1 MRIPLALLSLASLA
15 IAQDIA
21 PKDSERDPVLSA
33 LLEAESVTTNGPS
46 VTVDLGLIGDQ
57 EPSSTPML
65 VSGNPSEEAW
75 FDDAVPATQEE
86 PSGVRVEVEAGS
98 SNAQIDASR
107 IKLLAPFPAKPL
119 SSPPSGWKLVH
130 PEDVPPFA
138 KKVELASG
146 STVTLTIRPH
156 LLVPDADGEGVFGL
170 REPGFDPEAHYAQK
184 DTIGAVLADSIM
196 GLDDQAKRLDEAAK
210 RLDELLTSL
219 PPGPEPENSPTPQP

>member
-1 MRIPLALLSLASLA
+1 MRTPLALLSFASLA

-33 LLEAESVTTNGPS
+33 LLEAESVANTGPS
-46 VTVDLGLIGDQ
+46 VTVDLGVMGDQ
-57 EPSSTPML
+57 ETSPIL
-65 VSGNPSEEAW
+65 VTGNPPEDTLL
-75 FDDAVPATQEE
+75 DDAPPVTQEE

-98 SNAQIDASR
+98 SNAQVDASR

-119 SSPPSGWKLVH
+119 STPPSGWKLVH

-156 LLVPDADGEGVFGL
+156 LLVPDADGEMVFGL
-170 REPGFDPEAHYAQK
+170 REPGFDPEAHYVQK

-196 GLDDQAKRLDEAAK
+196 SLDDNSSRLDEAAK

-219 PPGPEPENSPTPQP
+219 PGPEPEDSPTPQP